1 MASTPEQQ
9 PHDEAHTEAHGDF
22 HLPPPSIWPV
32 VLAIGIALVLTGL
45 ILNLIIVTVG
55 ALLVVVST
63 ALWVRD
69 ARREFHELPE

>member
-1 MASTPEQQ
+1 MASTPQ
-9 PHDEAHTEAHGDF
+9 PESHEDAHGAF

-45 ILNLIIVTVG
+45 ILNLIIVAVG

-69 ARREFHELPE
+69 ARREFRELPE

>member
-9 PHDEAHTEAHGDF
+9 PHGEAHGEF

-45 ILNLIIVTVG
+45 ILNLIIVAVG
-55 ALLVVVST
+55 ALLVVGST